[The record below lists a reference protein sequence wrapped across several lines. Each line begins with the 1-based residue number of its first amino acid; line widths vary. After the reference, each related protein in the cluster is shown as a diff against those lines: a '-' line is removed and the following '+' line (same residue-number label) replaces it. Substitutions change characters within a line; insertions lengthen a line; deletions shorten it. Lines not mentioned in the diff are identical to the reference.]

1 MITIITP
8 CFRQENLP
16 IILKSIQLDKIAK
29 WIIVYDTTKNKKYTH
44 CFKGE
49 PKICELDCDQAGIA
63 GNAQRNHG
71 VNFVKKGFIYFLDDD
86 NIIHPEFWNIS
97 DTFDS
102 NYFYT
107 FDQIRNDN
115 MRNILQPSFW
125 KNIDSTN
132 YNSPL
137 GLYTSGYILFGNTIK
152 LKHIDTAMYIVHKK
166 MIKNILWNLHRYD
179 SDGIFICD
187 VFKENI
193 NSHKYINKVCSY
205 YNYLVTKG
213 V

>member
-8 CFRQENLP
+8 CFRQKNIPFLYE
-16 IILKSIQLDKIAK
+16 SIQFNKIDK
-29 WIIVYDTTKNKKYTH
+29 WIIVYDTSKNREYKKLY
-44 CFKGE
+44 E
-49 PKICELDCDQAGIA
+49 NNPKILEVYCNDPGIS
-63 GNAQRNHG
+63 GNPQRNCG
-71 VNFVKKGFIYFLDDD
+71 INLVEDGFIYFLDDD

-115 MRNILQPSFW
+115 MRNILQPQFW
-125 KNIDSTN
+125 KKIDSTN
-132 YNSPL
+132 NNNPL
-137 GLYTSGYILFGNTIK
+137 DPYTFGYILFGNTIK

-166 MIKNILWNLHRYD
+166 MIKNILWNLNRYD

-187 VFKENI
+187 VFKENV

-205 YNYLVTKG
+205 YNYLITKC